1 MIITLLSHFADS
13 LSIAPLPKV
22 TPGPSTIET
31 VLHVVFVILG
41 AISLLVITIAGLRF
55 IISRGD
61 AQRVKQAREAILY
74 AIVGLIVAASG
85 YAIVGFVLNN
95 A

>member
-1 MIITLLSHFADS
+1 MILTLLSQFADS
-13 LSIAPLPKV
+13 LSVAPLPQV

-55 IISRGD
+55 ISRGD
-61 AQRVKQAREAILY
+61 PQRVKQAREAILY

>member
-1 MIITLLSHFADS
+1 MIITLLSQFADS
-13 LSIAPLPKV
+13 LSVAPLPHV

-31 VLHVVFVILG
+31 ALHIVFVILG

-74 AIVGLIVAASG
+74 ALVGLIVAASG

>member
-1 MIITLLSHFADS
+1 MLHIILMHLADN
-13 LSIAPLPKV
+13 LVVAPLPHV
-22 TPGPSTIET
+22 NPTPSTIQSI
-31 VLHVVFVILG
+31 LSIVFVILG

-55 IISRGD
+55 IVSRGD

-74 AIVGLIVAASG
+74 AIVGLVVAISG
-85 YAIVGFVLNN
+85 YAIVGFVINH

>member
-1 MIITLLSHFADS
+1 MILTLLSQFADS
-13 LSIAPLPKV
+13 LSVAPLPQV